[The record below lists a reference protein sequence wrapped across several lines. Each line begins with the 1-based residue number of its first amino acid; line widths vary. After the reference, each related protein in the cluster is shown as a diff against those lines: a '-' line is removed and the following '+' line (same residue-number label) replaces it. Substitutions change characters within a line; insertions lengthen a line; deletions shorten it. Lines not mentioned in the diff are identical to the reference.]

1 MLANYECDLHGHT
14 NRSDG
19 NDSPVEYIRHAV
31 HSRCEDFGNNRP

>member
-31 HSRCEDFGNNRP
+31 HRGVMILFRQR